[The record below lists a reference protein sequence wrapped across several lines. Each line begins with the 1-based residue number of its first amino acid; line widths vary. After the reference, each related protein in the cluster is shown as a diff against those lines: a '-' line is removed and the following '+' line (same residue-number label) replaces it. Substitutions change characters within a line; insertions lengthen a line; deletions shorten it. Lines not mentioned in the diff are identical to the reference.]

1 MKKIALFFILLN
13 MFLLSFSNTK
23 INVISNEKLDIK
35 ILKEDA
41 KNILYQFKNN
51 NFEESIKTALNF
63 DLMNYLVEYYPIPE
77 EKTTEKVLDLVNVI
91 YDLSDIKLN
100 KYDIKS
106 IDFYGYKEGEII
118 LYSKLPNLDEIFKLT
133 KKIKVIK
140 IF

>member
-13 MFLLSFSNTK
+13 IFLLSFSNTK